1 MGATLVFTCLD
12 FAGVVPLSVFNTA
25 HSASQ
30 GKFLFCVQN
39 EVTPPP
45 KGGGA
50 GYHLS
55 WVGRVGSVRSK
66 LGHAGSTRPTLFLAG
81 AGPLPGLQNRTQ
93 GHTGPS
99 LVLTVFSWCAS
110 FAAVL
115 PTGIPS
121 GNSPPREWA
130 EPCKAAS
137 RFSRSRPMSTRLF
150 LSIHAEKKNP
160 VVSLLS
166 APSFCQPQSALPF
179 KFLPVF
185 I

>member
-1 MGATLVFTCLD
+1 MFSIEAIPCLTALPLQACLGLLFSFSAYLRFLSTISLRVGATLVFTCLD

-110 FAAVL
+110 FAVVPL
-115 PTGIPS
+115 TG
-121 GNSPPREWA
+121 
-130 EPCKAAS
+130 
-137 RFSRSRPMSTRLF
+137 
-150 LSIHAEKKNP
+150 
-160 VVSLLS
+160 
-166 APSFCQPQSALPF
+166 APGGS
-179 KFLPVF
+179 
-185 I
+185 

>member
-1 MGATLVFTCLD
+1 MITRTLFFSFSSFQNFPSVALYRCCQAFTEAL
-12 FAGVVPLSVFNTA
+12 
-25 HSASQ
+25 HASNRACEELPWCRSPTPSPDRPKIAAQ
-30 GKFLFCVQN
+30 GQVYFSPQN
-39 EVTPPP
+39 ELTPPP

-110 FAAVL
+110 FAVVPL
-115 PTGIPS
+115 TG
-121 GNSPPREWA
+121 
-130 EPCKAAS
+130 
-137 RFSRSRPMSTRLF
+137 
-150 LSIHAEKKNP
+150 
-160 VVSLLS
+160 
-166 APSFCQPQSALPF
+166 APGGS
-179 KFLPVF
+179 
-185 I
+185 

>member
-1 MGATLVFTCLD
+1 MSSFQFLTFCVYVFRCLGLHFQPFLFQIRSSGGFLPLPSKPPRGSHTASTGLVCG
-12 FAGVVPLSVFNTA
+12 FAGVVPLSVFNPA

-110 FAAVL
+110 FAVVPL
-115 PTGIPS
+115 TG
-121 GNSPPREWA
+121 
-130 EPCKAAS
+130 
-137 RFSRSRPMSTRLF
+137 
-150 LSIHAEKKNP
+150 
-160 VVSLLS
+160 
-166 APSFCQPQSALPF
+166 APGGS
-179 KFLPVF
+179 
-185 I
+185 

>member
-66 LGHAGSTRPTLFLAG
+66 LGHAGSTGPTLFLAG
-81 AGPLPGLQNRTQ
+81 VASLPGPQNRTQ

-99 LVLTVFSWCAS
+99 LILTAVSWCAS
-110 FAAVL
+110 FA
-115 PTGIPS
+115 
-121 GNSPPREWA
+121 
-130 EPCKAAS
+130 
-137 RFSRSRPMSTRLF
+137 
-150 LSIHAEKKNP
+150 
-160 VVSLLS
+160 VVSLTG
-166 APSFCQPQSALPF
+166 APGGS
-179 KFLPVF
+179 
-185 I
+185 

>member
-30 GKFLFCVQN
+30 DKFLFCVQN

-66 LGHAGSTRPTLFLAG
+66 LDHAGSTGPTLFLAG
-81 AGPLPGLQNRTQ
+81 VVPLPGLQNRTQ
-93 GHTGPS
+93 GHTGLS
-99 LVLTVFSWCAS
+99 LGFTIFSWSA
-110 FAAVL
+110 FALAGL
-115 PTGIPS
+115 P
-121 GNSPPREWA
+121 SPVPA
-130 EPCKAAS
+130 C
-137 RFSRSRPMSTRLF
+137 
-150 LSIHAEKKNP
+150 
-160 VVSLLS
+160 SL
-166 APSFCQPQSALPF
+166 QPLG
-179 KFLPVF
+179 
-185 I
+185 

>member
-1 MGATLVFTCLD
+1 MPHCAAFAGPSGPAFSFSAYLRFLSTISLRVGATLVFTCLD

-66 LGHAGSTRPTLFLAG
+66 LGHAGSTSSFRRRSTQCTAPPQACHRTPEELFEAFLDPCDCVLTPSHLTLFTL
-81 AGPLPGLQNRTQ
+81 R
-93 GHTGPS
+93 
-99 LVLTVFSWCAS
+99 W
-110 FAAVL
+110 
-115 PTGIPS
+115 
-121 GNSPPREWA
+121 
-130 EPCKAAS
+130 
-137 RFSRSRPMSTRLF
+137 
-150 LSIHAEKKNP
+150 
-160 VVSLLS
+160 
-166 APSFCQPQSALPF
+166 
-179 KFLPVF
+179 
-185 I
+185 